1 MRTGRET
8 EKGIVCKSQIM
19 DKSAKVERYFE
30 EEHQFKS
37 ALAQLRELALKTELQ
52 ETYKWNFPTYTL
64 NNKNVLALCKFK
76 NHFGIWFFNGV
87 FLRDEA
93 QVLENA
99 QEGKTQAMRHWKFYS
114 ESDIDAKMVIAYMLE
129 AIDNQKKGIEYKS
142 VKKSASEE
150 VEIPELLKKA
160 LVETGGAQEA
170 FEHLSNYRKKEYAE
184 YIGTAKR
191 DSTKLSRLT
200 KILPLILEGKGLH
213 DAYR

>member
-1 MRTGRET
+1 
-8 EKGIVCKSQIM
+8 M

-37 ALAQLRELALKTELQ
+37 ALAQLRELAFKTELQ

-129 AIDNQKKGIEYKS
+129 AIDNQKRALNINLS
-142 VKKSASEE
+142 KKA
-150 VEIPELLKKA
+150 LLKK
-160 LVETGGAQEA
+160 LK
-170 FEHLSNYRKKEYAE
+170 FPNF
-184 YIGTAKR
+184 
-191 DSTKLSRLT
+191 
-200 KILPLILEGKGLH
+200 
-213 DAYR
+213 